1 MADKRADQLKEITER
16 LEQGVKDIFTSEMY
30 TKYLLTMSKFHNY
43 SFNNTLLIAMQRPDA
58 TLVAGYNAWKNK
70 VNRYVKKG
78 EKGIQIIAP
87 APVKEREEREKID
100 KDTGLTVLNEN
111 GVPEIEVV
119 ERVIPRFRVTTVFDY
134 AQTDGEPLPTLEVNE
149 LTARVKDYTL
159 LKEAIEQVSP
169 VPIRFGEIEGSAKG
183 YYSHM
188 DKEICVRADMGESQ
202 TIKTMIHE
210 VAHAMLHDSD
220 QMKQRGKEKD
230 QLTKETE
237 AESIAFTVCSALG
250 IDTSDYSFPYVA
262 SWASGKELKELKDS
276 MDTIRLTAA
285 DFLEKLETAVAE
297 RSVERMTAM
306 EYAEKL
312 IADKEQDKTIFD
324 NSQRNLIVNFAYKLD
339 DRAATEE
346 LASNLAAA
354 VAAENTEEVNRL
366 MWEAE
371 EKIENL
377 PDGMIGLSEMHEY
390 GYLKDDVLPLTKEGA
405 REWHRLGERIY
416 PLFQDGTAG
425 DFASQEE
432 IEQHD
437 GIFGIKADAWSAIL
451 LEKNEEYLEDEYA
464 RSDAALTVIS
474 REQALRL
481 FDEGKQIYLIRIS
494 PWPVLVTGREEI
506 ERGSDYFQIAKEDL
520 EKDKQKAMENSEK
533 APVEKLAADLDDFA
547 FDFDFYHYKDSVED
561 REQAVEALKEQIQA
575 GDVQPIRE
583 WLQDAVEESEGE
595 SAEKA
600 AELITRLDAL
610 VKEQKLLSGSEKQFG
625 IYQITARDQ
634 EHDYR
639 FMNLDFVKRHGME
652 VNRADYEL
660 VYTAPLT
667 EKDTL
672 EAIYERF
679 NIQRPADF
687 TGHSLSVSDVVVLND
702 GKSIKACYV
711 DSIGFAELPD
721 FFKERKI
728 DLQKE
733 TILDEQLQ
741 EIEIFDKPGLFSNG
755 RLRDE
760 DVPEGLYRYDLR
772 GSDYDPG
779 QPILVEKTVIV
790 NHAASVLIAEE
801 LDLGADGRLELGEEG
816 LNFTGAELTVRE
828 FMEEQQQKRNGLIH
842 GDSDRITVEG
852 HIGTWYAVDETEVGG
867 EKFFLLEHEE
877 HGDMAACVA
886 VNEQGKLVAEDLWN
900 GFDEDF
906 QEAVQKYLSEKWNMP
921 KKEDVVS
928 EIIEKTVPVPDN
940 SAQDYS
946 DVPVYYEPFSYA
958 KENDEVDLYRTSYR
972 LNTECKQ
979 AIHEAIAD
987 NYDGMYLG
995 DGAVDQVVRQYGMER
1010 VGYILANTL
1019 HHKSYDDRFSH
1030 GNKEWAEQVSTP
1042 EHNADRMTFRT
1053 DWVVDSHPAILDGF
1067 VTMYRNELEAQ
1078 KRQEQP
1084 FVKQFYVVE
1093 NLQDAP
1099 LKIERFGNLDDAM
1112 SQYQALPNHY
1122 MKALG
1127 VEKNPDPLP
1136 GSLDILQC
1144 KNGIDT
1150 IVENYKTVPG
1160 WDNQYIQNHVVQ
1172 PLQGALAVQDV
1183 ELAYE
1188 LPDAYFHIQTCD
1200 DGFDYTLYNK
1210 DFTVM
1215 DGGIVETDEY
1225 RPVQEVMEEVL
1236 AEHGHSISECGVIS
1250 AEYLQEQSYRA
1261 ETQRAE
1267 AMKEKLAAE
1276 KPAPEASISF
1286 YVAECAEF
1294 PVMGEFH
1301 DNLTLEQALEVY
1313 DKIPAERMNGIKSI
1327 GFSLEDGSIYSGMF
1341 DLMVGGE
1348 VQAEVVNHI
1357 KHYRE
1362 SPLVQKA
1369 ISDMK
1374 TLLEKRQASKELE
1387 ERPNTRQS
1395 VREALKNR
1403 KKAQE
1408 QQSNQEQ
1415 AKPKKAKKKGEMEL

>member
-70 VNRYVKKG
+70 FNRYVKKG

-100 KDTGLTVLNEN
+100 KDTGLTVLNES
-111 GVPEIEVV
+111 GEPEIEVV

-169 VPIRFGEIEGSAKG
+169 VPIRFREIEGNAKG

-220 QMKQRGKEKD
+220 QMKQRGEEKD

-312 IADKEQDKTIFD
+312 IADKEQDKTVFD

-346 LASNLAAA
+346 LANNLAAA
-354 VAAENTEEVNRL
+354 VAAENTEEINRL

-371 EKIENL
+371 EKIESL

-451 LEKNEEYLEDEYA
+451 LEKNEEYLEDEYS
-464 RSDAALTVIS
+464 RPDAALTVIS

-506 ERGSDYFQIAKEDL
+506 ERGSEYFQIAKEDL
-520 EKDKQKAMENSEK
+520 EKDKQKTMENGEK
-533 APVEKLAADLDDFA
+533 APVEKLAVDLDNFA

-583 WLQDAVEESEGE
+583 WLQAAVEESEGE

-625 IYQITARDQ
+625 IYQITARDP

-660 VYTAPLT
+660 VYIEPLT

-679 NIQRPADF
+679 NIQRPTDF

-721 FFKERKI
+721 FFKERKM
-728 DLQKE
+728 DLKKE

-741 EIEIFDKPGLFSNG
+741 EIEIFDKPGLFSNS

-760 DVPEGLYRYDLR
+760 DVPDGLYRYDLR

-790 NHAASVLIAEE
+790 NHAASVLMAEE
-801 LDLGADGRLELGEEG
+801 LDLGAGGRLELGEEG
-816 LNFTGAELTVRE
+816 LNFTGGLLTVRE
-828 FMEEQQQKRNGLIH
+828 FMEEQEHKKDGLIH
-842 GDSDRITVEG
+842 GDSDQIAVEG
-852 HIGTWYAVDETEVGG
+852 HVGTWYAIDETEVGG

-877 HGDMAACVA
+877 YGDEAACVA

-906 QEAVQKYLSEKWNMP
+906 QDAVKEYFSEKNP
-921 KKEDVVS
+921 TSQKEEQV
-928 EIIEKTVPVPDN
+928 VPVEEESRTD
-940 SAQDYS
+940 DS
-946 DVPVYYEPFSYA
+946 DVPVYYESFGYA
-958 KENDEVDLYRTSYR
+958 AENGEVDLYRISR
-972 LNTECKQ
+972 QLNEECRN
-979 AIHEAIAD
+979 AIEEAIAD
-987 NYDGMYLG
+987 NFDGMNLA
-995 DGAVDQVVRQYGMER
+995 DDATKSVVEQFGMER
-1010 VGYILANTL
+1010 MGYILAYTL
-1019 HHKSYDDRFSH
+1019 NYNNHDGRYSH
-1030 GNKEWAEQVSTP
+1030 SNKEWADTTCKGERGS
-1042 EHNADRMTFRT
+1042 NIRT
-1053 DWVVDSHPAILDGF
+1053 DWIVRSHPAVLNGF
-1067 VTMYRNELEAQ
+1067 VDMYRKELEA
-1078 KRQEQP
+1078 EQQRKPEKP
-1084 FVKQFYVVE
+1084 FVQQFYVVTD
-1093 NLQDAP
+1093 LQTNP
-1099 LKIERFGNLDDAM
+1099 MQIEKFGDLDDAM
-1112 SQYQALPNHY
+1112 SCYQQVPNFHL
-1122 MKALG
+1122 KALG
-1127 VEKNPDPLP
+1127 VEKTPDPLP
-1136 GSLDILQC
+1136 GSLDIVQC

-1150 IVENYKTVPG
+1150 IVEDYKKVPG
-1160 WDNQYIQNHVVQ
+1160 WDNPYIQNHVV
-1172 PLQGALAVQDV
+1172 ALVAEALKVQDV
-1183 ELAYE
+1183 AVAYE
-1188 LPDAYFHIQTCD
+1188 INDGYFHIQTSE
-1200 DGFDYTLYNK
+1200 DGYDYTLYSK

-1236 AEHGHSISECGVIS
+1236 AEHGHSVSECGVIS

-1313 DKIPAERMNGIKSI
+1313 DKIPAERMKEIKSI

-1348 VQAEVVNHI
+1348 VQAGIVNHI
-1357 KHYRE
+1357 QHYRE

-1387 ERPNTRQS
+1387 ERPSTRQS

-1415 AKPKKAKKKGEMEL
+1415 EKPKKAKKKGEMEL

>member
-1 MADKRADQLKEITER
+1 MAVDRKQQMKEITER
-16 LEQGVKDIFTSEMY
+16 LEQGVKDIFTSEMD
-30 TKYLLTMSKFHNY
+30 TTYLRTMAKFHNY

-58 TLVAGYNAWKNK
+58 TLVAGFNAWKNK
-70 VNRYVKKG
+70 FNRYVKKG

-87 APVKEREEREKID
+87 APIKEVEEREKID
-100 KDTGLTVLNEN
+100 KDTGLAVLNEN
-111 GVPEIEVV
+111 GEPEM
-119 ERVIPRFRVTTVFDY
+119 ERVEYVVPRFRVTTIFDVS
-134 AQTDGEPLPTLEVNE
+134 QTDGEPIPSLEVNE
-149 LTARVKDYTL
+149 LTASVKDYAL
-159 LKEAIEQVSP
+159 LTSAIEQVSP
-169 VPIRFGEIEGSAKG
+169 VPMRFDEIEGDAKG
-183 YYSHM
+183 YYSDA
-188 DKEICVRADMGESQ
+188 DKEICIQVGMGESQ

-210 VAHAMLHDSD
+210 VAHAMLHNSDS
-220 QMKQRGKEKD
+220 MKQRGEEKD
-230 QLTKETE
+230 RLTKETE
-237 AESIAFTVCSALG
+237 AESIAFTVCSVLG

-262 SWASGKELKELKDS
+262 SWASGKEMKELKDS

-285 DFLEKLETAVAE
+285 DFLEKLEAAVAE

-312 IADKEQDKTIFD
+312 IADKERDKTVFD

-346 LASNLAAA
+346 LANNLAAA
-354 VAAENTEEVNRL
+354 VAAENTEEINRL

-371 EKIENL
+371 EKIVSL

-464 RSDAALTVIS
+464 RPDAALTVIS

-506 ERGSDYFQIAKEDL
+506 ERESDYFQIAKEDL
-520 EKDKQKAMENSEK
+520 EKDKQKTMENGEK
-533 APVEKLAADLDDFA
+533 APVEKLAVDLDDYA

-575 GDVQPIRE
+575 GDVQTIGE
-583 WLQDAVEESEGE
+583 WLQAAVEESEGE

-600 AELITRLDAL
+600 AELITRMDAV

-625 IYQITARDQ
+625 IYQITARDP

-652 VNRADYEL
+652 VNCADYEL

-667 EKDTL
+667 ENDTL

-702 GKSIKACYV
+702 GKSLKAYYV

-721 FFKERKI
+721 FFKERNM

-733 TILDEQLQ
+733 NLLNEKLQ
-741 EIEIFDKPGLFSNG
+741 EIEIFDKSGLFSNG

-779 QPILVEKTVIV
+779 QPITVEKTVVV
-790 NHAASVLIAEE
+790 NHAASVLVAEE
-801 LDLGADGRLELGEEG
+801 LDLGTEGRLELGEEG

-828 FMEEQQQKRNGLIH
+828 FIEEQQQKRNGLIH
-842 GDSDRITVEG
+842 GDSDCITVEG

-900 GFDEDF
+900 GFDEEF
-906 QEAVQKYLSEKWNMP
+906 QEAVKKYFSGKWNMP

-928 EIIEKTVPVPDN
+928 EIIEKAVPVPDN

-972 LNTECKQ
+972 LNCECKQ
-979 AIHEAIAD
+979 AIQEAIAD

-1019 HHKSYDDRFSH
+1019 HHKNYDGRFSP

-1053 DWVVDSHPAILDGF
+1053 DWVVDSHPAILNGF
-1067 VTMYRNELEAQ
+1067 VTMFRGELEAQ
-1078 KRQEQP
+1078 KTREQP

-1127 VEKNPDPLP
+1127 VEKNPNPLP
-1136 GSLDILQC
+1136 GSLDVLQC
-1144 KNGIDT
+1144 KNGLDT
-1150 IVENYKTVPG
+1150 IVEDYKTVPG
-1160 WDNQYIQNHVVQ
+1160 WDNPYIQNHVVQ
-1172 PLQGALAVQDV
+1172 LLQGALAVQDV

-1210 DFTVM
+1210 DFTER
-1215 DGGIVETDEY
+1215 DGGILETDGDK
-1225 RPVQEVMEEVL
+1225 PVQEAMTELLAEFGCDAAQGRIMDAAELREQADMVAEQQAEVL
-1236 AEHGHSISECGVIS
+1236 
-1250 AEYLQEQSYRA
+1250 
-1261 ETQRAE
+1261 
-1267 AMKEKLAAE
+1267 KEKLAAE
-1276 KPAPEASISF
+1276 RPAPEETLSF
-1286 YVAECAEF
+1286 YVAECLEF
-1294 PVMGEFH
+1294 TFAGEFH
-1301 DNLTLEQALEVY
+1301 DHLTMEEALEVY
-1313 DKIPAERMNGIKSI
+1313 DKIPSERMNADKCI
-1327 GFSLEDGSIYSGMF
+1327 GFCIEEDGGFVGMYE
-1341 DLMVGGE
+1341 L
-1348 VQAEVVNHI
+1348 VVND
-1357 KHYRE
+1357 KVQRE
-1362 SPLVQKA
+1362 NINSINYFRDDKLVQRA
-1369 ISDMK
+1369 ISDM
-1374 TLLEKRQASKELE
+1374 EKLMAARQQSKEQ
-1387 ERPNTRQS
+1387 ERSSTKKS
-1395 VREALKNR
+1395 VLDALRSLKA
-1403 KKAQE
+1403 KKQEQPAQE
-1408 QQSNQEQ
+1408 QD
-1415 AKPKKAKKKGEMEL
+1415 KPKKAKTKGMEL

>member
-70 VNRYVKKG
+70 FNRYVKKG

-87 APVKEREEREKID
+87 VPVKEREEREKID
-100 KDTGLTVLNEN
+100 KDTGLTVLNES
-111 GVPEIEVV
+111 GEPEIEVV

-169 VPIRFGEIEGSAKG
+169 VPIRFGEIEGNAKG

-210 VAHAMLHDSD
+210 VVHAMLHDSD
-220 QMKQRGKEKD
+220 QMKQRGEEKD

-285 DFLEKLETAVAE
+285 DFLEKLETAVTE

-312 IADKEQDKTIFD
+312 IADKERDKTVFD

-346 LASNLAAA
+346 LANNLAAA
-354 VAAENTEEVNRL
+354 VAAENTEEINRL

-371 EKIENL
+371 EKIESL

-451 LEKNEEYLEDEYA
+451 LEKNEEYLEDEYS
-464 RSDAALTVIS
+464 RPDAALTVIS

-520 EKDKQKAMENSEK
+520 EKDKQKAIENGEK

-583 WLQDAVEESEGE
+583 WLQAAVEESEGE

-625 IYQITARDQ
+625 IYQITARDP

-639 FMNLDFVKRHGME
+639 FMNLDFVKRHKME

-667 EKDTL
+667 ENDTL

-721 FFKERKI
+721 FFKERKM
-728 DLQKE
+728 DLKKE

-741 EIEIFDKPGLFSNG
+741 EIEIFDKPGLFSNS

-790 NHAASVLIAEE
+790 NHAASVLMAEE
-801 LDLGADGRLELGEEG
+801 LDLGADGRLELGAEG
-816 LNFTGAELTVRE
+816 LNFTGGLLTVRE
-828 FMEEQQQKRNGLIH
+828 FMEEQEHKKDGLIH
-842 GDSDRITVEG
+842 GDSDQIAVEG
-852 HIGTWYAVDETEVGG
+852 HIGTWYAIDETEVGG

-877 HGDMAACVA
+877 YGDEAACVA
-886 VNEQGKLVAEDLWN
+886 VNEQGKLVAENLWN

-906 QEAVQKYLSEKWNMP
+906 QDAIKEYFAEKNPTSQKE
-921 KKEDVVS
+921 EQA
-928 EIIEKTVPVPDN
+928 VPVAEESRTDN
-940 SAQDYS
+940 S
-946 DVPVYYEPFSYA
+946 DVPVYYESFAYA
-958 KENDEVDLYRTSYR
+958 AENGEVDLYRISR
-972 LNTECKQ
+972 QLNEDCRN
-979 AIHEAIAD
+979 AIEEAIAD
-987 NYDGMYLG
+987 NFDGMNLA
-995 DGAVDQVVRQYGMER
+995 DDATKSVVEQFGMER
-1010 VGYILANTL
+1010 MGYILAYTL
-1019 HHKSYDDRFSH
+1019 NYNNHDGRYSH
-1030 GNKEWAEQVSTP
+1030 SNKEWADTTCKGERGS
-1042 EHNADRMTFRT
+1042 NIRT
-1053 DWVVDSHPAILDGF
+1053 DWIVCSHPAVLNGF
-1067 VTMYRNELEAQ
+1067 VDMYRKELAA
-1078 KRQEQP
+1078 EQQREPEKP
-1084 FVKQFYVVE
+1084 FVQQFYVVTD
-1093 NLQDAP
+1093 LQTNP
-1099 LKIERFGNLDDAM
+1099 MKIEKFGNLDDAM
-1112 SQYQALPNHY
+1112 SCYQQIPNFHL
-1122 MKALG
+1122 KALG
-1127 VEKNPDPLP
+1127 VEKTPDPLP
-1136 GSLDILQC
+1136 GSLDIVQC

-1150 IVENYKTVPG
+1150 IVEDYKKVPG
-1160 WDNQYIQNHVVQ
+1160 WDNPYIQNHVA
-1172 PLQGALAVQDV
+1172 ALVAEALKVQDV
-1183 ELAYE
+1183 AVAYKIK
-1188 LPDAYFHIQTCD
+1188 DGYFYIQISE
-1200 DGFDYTLYNK
+1200 DGYDYTLYNK

-1313 DKIPAERMNGIKSI
+1313 DKIPAERMSGIKSI

-1341 DLMVGGE
+1341 DLVVGGE
-1348 VQAEVVNHI
+1348 VQAEIVNHI
-1357 KHYRE
+1357 QHYRE

>member
-70 VNRYVKKG
+70 FNRYVKKG

-100 KDTGLTVLNEN
+100 KDTGLTVLNES
-111 GVPEIEVV
+111 GEPEIEVV

-169 VPIRFGEIEGSAKG
+169 VPIRFGEIEGNAKG
-183 YYSHM
+183 YYSHV

-220 QMKQRGKEKD
+220 QMKQRGEEKD

-312 IADKEQDKTIFD
+312 IADKERDKTVFD

-346 LASNLAAA
+346 LANNLAAA
-354 VAAENTEEVNRL
+354 VAAENTEEINRL

-371 EKIENL
+371 EKIESL

-464 RSDAALTVIS
+464 RPDAALTVIS

-533 APVEKLAADLDDFA
+533 APVEKLAADLDEFA

-790 NHAASVLIAEE
+790 NHAASVLMAEE

-816 LNFTGAELTVRE
+816 LNFTGGLLTVRE
-828 FMEEQQQKRNGLIH
+828 FMKEQEEKNNGLLH
-842 GDSDRITVEG
+842 GDSYNITVEG
-852 HIGTWYAVDETEVGG
+852 HIGTWYAIDETEVNG

-877 HGDMAACVA
+877 YGDEAACVA

-906 QEAVQKYLSEKWNMP
+906 QDAVKEYFAEKNPAFQKEAQA
-921 KKEDVVS
+921 
-928 EIIEKTVPVPDN
+928 VPVAEESRMDN
-940 SAQDYS
+940 S
-946 DVPVYYEPFSYA
+946 DVPVYYESFSYA
-958 KENDEVDLYRTSYR
+958 AENGEVDLYRISR
-972 LNTECKQ
+972 QLNEECRN
-979 AIHEAIAD
+979 AIEEAIAD
-987 NYDGMYLG
+987 NFDGMHLA
-995 DGAVDQVVRQYGMER
+995 DDATKSVVEQFGMER
-1010 VGYILANTL
+1010 MGYILAYTL
-1019 HHKSYDDRFSH
+1019 NYNNHDGRYSH
-1030 GNKEWAEQVSTP
+1030 SNKEWADTTCKGERGS
-1042 EHNADRMTFRT
+1042 NIRT
-1053 DWVVDSHPAILDGF
+1053 GWIVRSHPAVLNGF
-1067 VTMYRNELEAQ
+1067 VNMYRKELAV
-1078 KRQEQP
+1078 EQQREPEKP
-1084 FVKQFYVVE
+1084 FVQQFYVVTD
-1093 NLQDAP
+1093 LQTNP
-1099 LKIERFGNLDDAM
+1099 MKIEKFGNLDDAM
-1112 SQYQALPNHY
+1112 FCYQQVPNFHL
-1122 MKALG
+1122 KALG
-1127 VEKNPDPLP
+1127 VEKTPDPLP
-1136 GSLDILQC
+1136 GSLDIVQC

-1150 IVENYKTVPG
+1150 IVEDYKKVPG
-1160 WDNQYIQNHVVQ
+1160 WDNPYIQNHVV
-1172 PLQGALAVQDV
+1172 ALVAEALKVQDV
-1183 ELAYE
+1183 AVAYE
-1188 LPDAYFHIQTCD
+1188 INDGYFHIQTSE
-1200 DGFDYTLYNK
+1200 DGCDYTLYNK

-1215 DGGIVETDEY
+1215 DGGIIEVDGY

-1236 AEHGHSISECGVIS
+1236 AEHGHSVSECGVIS

-1294 PVMGEFH
+1294 PVMGEIH

-1357 KHYRE
+1357 QHYRE

-1387 ERPNTRQS
+1387 ERPNIRQS

-1408 QQSNQEQ
+1408 QQPNQEQ
-1415 AKPKKAKKKGEMEL
+1415 VKPKKAKKKGEMEL

>member
-70 VNRYVKKG
+70 FNRYVKKG

-100 KDTGLTVLNEN
+100 KDTGLTVLNES
-111 GVPEIEVV
+111 GEPEIEVV
-119 ERVIPRFRVTTVFDY
+119 ERVIPRFRVTMVFDY

-169 VPIRFGEIEGSAKG
+169 VPIRFGEIEGNAKG

-220 QMKQRGKEKD
+220 QMKQRGEEKD

-285 DFLEKLETAVAE
+285 DFLEKVETAVAE

-312 IADKEQDKTIFD
+312 IVDKERDKTVFD
-324 NSQRNLIVNFAYKLD
+324 NSQRNLIVSFAYKLD

-346 LASNLAAA
+346 LANNLAAA
-354 VAAENTEEVNRL
+354 VAAENTEEINRL

-371 EKIENL
+371 EKIESL

-451 LEKNEEYLEDEYA
+451 LEKNEEYLEDEYS
-464 RSDAALTVIS
+464 RPDAALTVIS

-520 EKDKQKAMENSEK
+520 EKDKQKTMENGEK
-533 APVEKLAADLDDFA
+533 APVEKLAVDLDDFA

-575 GDVQPIRE
+575 GDVQPISE
-583 WLQDAVEESEGE
+583 WLQAAVEESEGE

-600 AELITRLDAL
+600 AELITRMDAV

-625 IYQITARDQ
+625 IYQITARDP

-652 VNRADYEL
+652 VNCADYEL

-667 EKDTL
+667 ENDTL
-672 EAIYERF
+672 EAIYECF

-721 FFKERKI
+721 FFKKRKM
-728 DLQKE
+728 DLKKE

-741 EIEIFDKPGLFSNG
+741 EIEIFDKPGLFSNS

-790 NHAASVLIAEE
+790 NHAASVLMAEE
-801 LDLGADGRLELGEEG
+801 LDLGADGRLELGAEG
-816 LNFTGAELTVRE
+816 LNFTGGLLTVRE
-828 FMEEQQQKRNGLIH
+828 FMEEQEHKKDGLIH
-842 GDSDRITVEG
+842 GDSDQIVVEG
-852 HIGTWYAVDETEVGG
+852 HIGTWYAIDETEVGG

-877 HGDMAACVA
+877 YGDEAACVA

-906 QEAVQKYLSEKWNMP
+906 QDAVKEYFAEKNPTSQKE
-921 KKEDVVS
+921 EQA
-928 EIIEKTVPVPDN
+928 VPVAEESRTDN
-940 SAQDYS
+940 S
-946 DVPVYYEPFSYA
+946 DVPVYYESFAYA
-958 KENDEVDLYRTSYR
+958 AENGEVDLYRISR
-972 LNTECKQ
+972 QLNEDCRN
-979 AIHEAIAD
+979 AIEEAIAD
-987 NYDGMYLG
+987 NFDGMHLA
-995 DGAVDQVVRQYGMER
+995 DDATKSVVEQFGMER
-1010 VGYILANTL
+1010 MGYILAYTL
-1019 HHKSYDDRFSH
+1019 NYNNHDGRYSH
-1030 GNKEWAEQVSTP
+1030 SNKEWADTTCKGERGS
-1042 EHNADRMTFRT
+1042 NIRT
-1053 DWVVDSHPAILDGF
+1053 DWIVRSHPAVLNGF
-1067 VTMYRNELEAQ
+1067 VDMYRKELAA
-1078 KRQEQP
+1078 EQQREP
-1084 FVKQFYVVE
+1084 EKLFVQQFYVVTD
-1093 NLQDAP
+1093 LQTNP
-1099 LKIERFGNLDDAM
+1099 MKIEKFGNLDDAM
-1112 SQYQALPNHY
+1112 SCYQQVPNFHL
-1122 MKALG
+1122 KALG
-1127 VEKNPDPLP
+1127 VEKTPDPLP
-1136 GSLDILQC
+1136 GSLDIVQC

-1150 IVENYKTVPG
+1150 IVEDYKKVPG
-1160 WDNQYIQNHVVQ
+1160 WDNPYIQNHVV
-1172 PLQGALAVQDV
+1172 ALVAEALKVQDV
-1183 ELAYE
+1183 AVAYE
-1188 LPDAYFHIQTCD
+1188 INDGYFHIQTSE
-1200 DGFDYTLYNK
+1200 DGYDYTLYSK

-1236 AEHGHSISECGVIS
+1236 AEHGHSVSECGVIS

-1348 VQAEVVNHI
+1348 VQAEIVNHI
-1357 KHYRE
+1357 QHYRE

-1369 ISDMK
+1369 ISDIK
-1374 TLLEKRQASKELE
+1374 TLLEKRQESKELE
-1387 ERPNTRQS
+1387 ERPSTRQS

-1415 AKPKKAKKKGEMEL
+1415 EKPKKAKKKGEMEL

>member
-70 VNRYVKKG
+70 FNRYVKKG

-100 KDTGLTVLNEN
+100 KDTGLTVLNES
-111 GVPEIEVV
+111 GEPEIEVV

-220 QMKQRGKEKD
+220 QMKQRGEEKD

-237 AESIAFTVCSALG
+237 AESIAFTVCSALD

-464 RSDAALTVIS
+464 RPDAALTVIS

-494 PWPVLVTGREEI
+494 PWPVLVIGREEI

-520 EKDKQKAMENSEK
+520 EKDKQKAMENSEI

-721 FFKERKI
+721 FFKERKM

-741 EIEIFDKPGLFSNG
+741 EIEIFDKPGLFSNS

-790 NHAASVLIAEE
+790 NHAASVLMAEE

-816 LNFTGAELTVRE
+816 LNFTGGLLTVRE
-828 FMEEQQQKRNGLIH
+828 FMKEQEEKNNGLLH
-842 GDSDRITVEG
+842 GDSYNITVEG
-852 HIGTWYAVDETEVGG
+852 HIGTWYAIDETEVNG

-877 HGDMAACVA
+877 YGDEAACVA

-906 QEAVQKYLSEKWNMP
+906 QDAVKEYFAEKNPAFQKEAQA
-921 KKEDVVS
+921 
-928 EIIEKTVPVPDN
+928 VPVAEESRMDN
-940 SAQDYS
+940 S
-946 DVPVYYEPFSYA
+946 DVPVYYESFGYA
-958 KENDEVDLYRTSYR
+958 AENGEVDLYRISR
-972 LNTECKQ
+972 QLNEDCRN
-979 AIHEAIAD
+979 AIEEAIAD
-987 NYDGMYLG
+987 NFDGMHLA
-995 DGAVDQVVRQYGMER
+995 DDATKSVVEQFGMER
-1010 VGYILANTL
+1010 IGYILAYTL
-1019 HHKSYDDRFSH
+1019 NYNNHDGRYSH
-1030 GNKEWAEQVSTP
+1030 SNKEWADITCKGERG
-1042 EHNADRMTFRT
+1042 NNIRT
-1053 DWVVDSHPAILDGF
+1053 DWIVRSHPAVLNGF
-1067 VTMYRNELEAQ
+1067 VDMYRKELAAEQ
-1078 KRQEQP
+1078 QQEPEKP
-1084 FVKQFYVVE
+1084 FVQQFYVVTD
-1093 NLQDAP
+1093 LQTNP
-1099 LKIERFGNLDDAM
+1099 MQIEKFGNLDDAM
-1112 SQYQALPNHY
+1112 SCYQQIPNFHL
-1122 MKALG
+1122 KALG
-1127 VEKNPDPLP
+1127 VEKTPDPLP
-1136 GSLDILQC
+1136 GSLDIVQC

-1150 IVENYKTVPG
+1150 IVEDYKKVPG
-1160 WDNQYIQNHVVQ
+1160 WDNPYIQNHVVV
-1172 PLQGALAVQDV
+1172 LVAEALKVQDV
-1183 ELAYE
+1183 AVAYE
-1188 LPDAYFHIQTCD
+1188 INDGYFHIQTSE
-1200 DGFDYTLYNK
+1200 DGYDYTLYNK

-1215 DGGIVETDEY
+1215 DGGIIEVDGY

-1327 GFSLEDGSIYSGMF
+1327 GFSPEDGSIYSGMF

-1357 KHYRE
+1357 QHYRE

>member
-1 MADKRADQLKEITER
+1 MTEQ
-16 LEQGVKDIFTSEMY
+16 ENV
-30 TKYLLTMSKFHNY
+30 LL
-43 SFNNTLLIAMQRPDA
+43 
-58 TLVAGYNAWKNK
+58 
-70 VNRYVKKG
+70 
-78 EKGIQIIAP
+78 
-87 APVKEREEREKID
+87 
-100 KDTGLTVLNEN
+100 
-111 GVPEIEVV
+111 
-119 ERVIPRFRVTTVFDY
+119 
-134 AQTDGEPLPTLEVNE
+134 
-149 LTARVKDYTL
+149 
-159 LKEAIEQVSP
+159 
-169 VPIRFGEIEGSAKG
+169 
-183 YYSHM
+183 
-188 DKEICVRADMGESQ
+188 
-202 TIKTMIHE
+202 
-210 VAHAMLHDSD
+210 
-220 QMKQRGKEKD
+220 
-230 QLTKETE
+230 
-237 AESIAFTVCSALG
+237 
-250 IDTSDYSFPYVA
+250 
-262 SWASGKELKELKDS
+262 
-276 MDTIRLTAA
+276 
-285 DFLEKLETAVAE
+285 
-297 RSVERMTAM
+297 
-306 EYAEKL
+306 
-312 IADKEQDKTIFD
+312 
-324 NSQRNLIVNFAYKLD
+324 
-339 DRAATEE
+339 
-346 LASNLAAA
+346 
-354 VAAENTEEVNRL
+354 
-366 MWEAE
+366 
-371 EKIENL
+371 
-377 PDGMIGLSEMHEY
+377 Y
-390 GYLKDDVLPLTKEGA
+390 G
-405 REWHRLGERIY
+405 
-416 PLFQDGTAG
+416 
-425 DFASQEE
+425 
-432 IEQHD
+432 
-437 GIFGIKADAWSAIL
+437 
-451 LEKNEEYLEDEYA
+451 N
-464 RSDAALTVIS
+464 
-474 REQALRL
+474 
-481 FDEGKQIYLIRIS
+481 
-494 PWPVLVTGREEI
+494 
-506 ERGSDYFQIAKEDL
+506 
-520 EKDKQKAMENSEK
+520 
-533 APVEKLAADLDDFA
+533 
-547 FDFDFYHYKDSVED
+547 
-561 REQAVEALKEQIQA
+561 
-575 GDVQPIRE
+575 
-583 WLQDAVEESEGE
+583 
-595 SAEKA
+595 
-600 AELITRLDAL
+600 
-610 VKEQKLLSGSEKQFG
+610 EKQFG
-625 IYQITARDQ
+625 IYQITERDP

-639 FMNLDFVKRHGME
+639 FMGLDYVEKKGMT
-652 VNRADYEL
+652 VTRADYDL
-660 VYTAPLT
+660 IYAAPLT

-672 EAIYERF
+672 DGIYERF

-687 TGHSLSVSDVVVLND
+687 MGHSLSVSDVVVLND
-702 GKSIKACYV
+702 GSTVKAYYV
-711 DSIGFAELPD
+711 DSIGFAELPE
-721 FFKERKI
+721 FFKERSM

-733 TILDEQLQ
+733 NLLNEELQ

-760 DVPEGLYRYDLR
+760 EVPEGLYRYDLR

-779 QPILVEKTVIV
+779 QPVTVEKTVVV
-790 NHAASVLIAEE
+790 NHAASVLMAEE

-828 FMEEQQQKRNGLIH
+828 FMEEQQQKRSGLIH
-842 GDSDRITVEG
+842 GDSDHIAVEG
-852 HIGTWYAVDETEVGG
+852 HIGTWYAVDETEIGG

-886 VNEQGKLVAEDLWN
+886 VNEQGNLVAEDLWN

-906 QEAVQKYLSEKWNMP
+906 QEAVQKYFSEKWNMP

-928 EIIEKTVPVPDN
+928 EIIEKAVPAPDN

-1019 HHKSYDDRFSH
+1019 HHKSYDGRFSH
-1030 GNKEWAEQVSTP
+1030 GNKEWAEQVRTP

-1067 VTMYRNELEAQ
+1067 VTMFRGELEAQ
-1078 KRQEQP
+1078 KTREQP

-1099 LKIERFGNLDDAM
+1099 LKIKRFGNLDDAM

-1136 GSLDILQC
+1136 GSLDVLQC
-1144 KNGIDT
+1144 RNGIDT
-1150 IVENYKTVPG
+1150 IVEDYKTVPG
-1160 WDNQYIQNHVVQ
+1160 WDNPYIQNHVVQ
-1172 PLQGALAVQDV
+1172 PLQVALAVQDV

-1210 DFTVM
+1210 NFTER
-1215 DGGIVETDEY
+1215 DGGILETDGDKS
-1225 RPVQEVMEEVL
+1225 VQEAMTELLTEFGCNAEEGRVMDA
-1236 AEHGHSISECGVIS
+1236 AELREQADTV
-1250 AEYLQEQSYRA
+1250 AEQQ
-1261 ETQRAE
+1261 AE
-1267 AMKEKLAAE
+1267 ALKEKLAAE
-1276 KPAPEASISF
+1276 KPTPEASISF

-1357 KHYRE
+1357 QHYRE